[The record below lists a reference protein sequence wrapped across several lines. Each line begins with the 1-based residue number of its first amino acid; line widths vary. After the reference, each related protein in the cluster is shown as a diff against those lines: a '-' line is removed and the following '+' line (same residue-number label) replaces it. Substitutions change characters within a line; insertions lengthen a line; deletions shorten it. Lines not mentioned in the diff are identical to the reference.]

1 MTEKKSGSKLKKT
14 VITIIAVLVLLVV
27 LVLALAR
34 LYFRVPVRAYYKAS
48 EKAFK
53 IPGLTDNMVPQGL
66 DYVETYDTYL
76 VCGYQKNGSPS
87 RVYRIDGKSGKDNG
101 YVIMGDE
108 NGKAIR
114 PHAGGLAVDGKY
126 LFVAGDEDALIN
138 VYDLNEVLSADSG
151 TVVKMAGS
159 FPTQFSGD
167 KVNVAWICFTDD
179 RMIVGEFYRDPNY
192 MTDESHWIRTTAGEE
207 NRAFAVT
214 YKFSADEDSIFGI
227 SRTPSEI
234 YSMPGLVQGMAVKDG
249 KIWISQSYGTAR
261 SKIRCY
267 DISGSEPV
275 SFRKMNNPGGDGT
288 DISVPIYVLDSSTQK
303 SSFDAPPMAEEIIFV
318 DGKMLIMCES
328 ASAKYVFGKFTGGRW
343 CYATDVEKLAK

>member
-1 MTEKKSGSKLKKT
+1 
-14 VITIIAVLVLLVV
+14 V
-27 LVLALAR
+27 
-34 LYFRVPVRAYYKAS
+34 
-48 EKAFK
+48 
-53 IPGLTDNMVPQGL
+53 N
-66 DYVETYDTYL
+66 
-76 VCGYQKNGSPS
+76 
-87 RVYRIDGKSGKDNG
+87 
-101 YVIMGDE
+101 
-108 NGKAIR
+108 
-114 PHAGGLAVDGKY
+114 GKY

-138 VYDLNEVLSADSG
+138 VYDLNDVLSADSG

-179 RMIVGEFYRDPNY
+179 RMIVGEFYRNPNY

-214 YKFSADEDSIFGI
+214 YKFSADEDSVFGI

-288 DISVPIYVLDSSTQK
+288 DISVPVYVLDSSTQK

-328 ASAKYVFGKFTGGRW
+328 ASAKYVFGIFTGGRW